1 MRYWTCCSSALLIAC
16 REGYL
21 ERTLRSLASLRGL
34 ERFSLYVSQDGDH
47 PGVARLVQS
56 NGKDLMATAS
66 VRGFQHWQHPR
77 KPVLGAKQVCP
88 AAYATQ

>member
-1 MRYWTCCSSALLIAC
+1 MIAC

-56 NGKDLMATAS
+56 TGKDLMATAS
-66 VRGFQHWQHPR
+66 VLGFQHWQHPR
-77 KPVLGAKQVCP
+77 KPVLGAQQVCP